1 MIRFQKRPRPVSGKS
16 AIIYFFVSATN
27 ESSLS
32 NSALNK
38 SESFQDVVSD
48 PETSDPPTKRLKQR
62 AIGFESSWKQ
72 DFTCLT
78 EVEGSKYIFTLL
90 NILYKYVV
98 KATQNEIASE

>member
-1 MIRFQKRPRPVSGKS
+1 MRLNVIDDLMEQVCRHN
-16 AIIYFFVSATN
+16 ATN

-38 SESFQDVVSD
+38 SESFQDAVSD
-48 PETSDPPTKRLKQR
+48 PETFDPPTKRLKQR

-78 EVEGSKYIFTLL
+78 EVEGICKR
-90 NILYKYVV
+90 
-98 KATQNEIASE
+98 ASAK